1 MKTIYFAGGCF
12 WGMEAFIK
20 KLPGVRE
27 TAVGYANG
35 TKANPT
41 YEEVCSHTT
50 GHAETVRVVYDPSQI
65 TLEMLLKA
73 FFKVVDPTEL
83 NRQGGDVGEQYRN
96 GIYYTDEED
105 RKTIEAAIRAVR
117 EKYDQP
123 VVTECRKLVC
133 FYDAEE
139 YHQDYLDKNPTGY
152 CHINLLDAEEFIEEE
167 MGETWKLITKE
178 IGDPDPYA
186 RVKEKYN
193 TLLLQA
199 KSELRNAIL
208 QVENSFLAA
217 LRLAVAGNQ
226 IDFAGRREVSFILKE
241 VYHCMEQE
249 LVIDDSTGL
258 LRELEKTRKL
268 LYLGDNCGEIVLDK
282 LFIEMIRKRY
292 PNLTVLYGV
301 RGRPV
306 VNDVTLEDARM
317 VGMERVARI
326 IENGSGA
333 LGTVLNET
341 SPEFQEIFK
350 TADLVISKG
359 QGNFESLS
367 ECRDQQIYYL
377 LMIKCERVSR
387 ALKGP

>member
-20 KLPGVRE
+20 KASGCKGDGCGICKR
-27 TAVGYANG
+27 

-139 YHQDYLDKNPTGY
+139 YHQDYLDK
-152 CHINLLDAEEFIEEE
+152 IRLDIA
-167 MGETWKLITKE
+167 TLI
-178 IGDPDPYA
+178 Y
-186 RVKEKYN
+186 
-193 TLLLQA
+193 LM
-199 KSELRNAIL
+199 
-208 QVENSFLAA
+208 
-217 LRLAVAGNQ
+217 
-226 IDFAGRREVSFILKE
+226 RRS
-241 VYHCMEQE
+241 
-249 LVIDDSTGL
+249 L
-258 LRELEKTRKL
+258 LRRRWEREQ
-268 LYLGDNCGEIVLDK
+268 D
-282 LFIEMIRKRY
+282 
-292 PNLTVLYGV
+292 
-301 RGRPV
+301 
-306 VNDVTLEDARM
+306 VNA
-317 VGMERVARI
+317 
-326 IENGSGA
+326 
-333 LGTVLNET
+333 
-341 SPEFQEIFK
+341 
-350 TADLVISKG
+350 
-359 QGNFESLS
+359 
-367 ECRDQQIYYL
+367 
-377 LMIKCERVSR
+377 SR
-387 ALKGP
+387 ALKGPVNGLVCMRNPFS